1 MSRAATTTGCVTMLA
16 VTHCSVANA
25 AMAVQQAAISR
36 RVSRSI
42 RRWRNVGR
50 FSFSNIEK
58 VTMQAW

>member
-1 MSRAATTTGCVTMLA
+1 MLA